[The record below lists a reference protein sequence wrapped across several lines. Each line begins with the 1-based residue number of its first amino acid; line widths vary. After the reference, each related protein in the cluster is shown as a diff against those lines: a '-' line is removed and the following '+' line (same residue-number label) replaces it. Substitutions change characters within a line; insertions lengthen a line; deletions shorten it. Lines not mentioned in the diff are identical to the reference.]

1 MFQAIVAFALLVVAQ
16 GGLIASPHGAI
27 SSQSIVLGHPAP
39 VARAYAAPAYAAP
52 AYGYGLG
59 KVSLCR
65 SWSIGASY
73 HALESACVLL
83 AESSQDI
90 Y

>member
-1 MFQAIVAFALLVVAQ
+1 MVAQ

-39 VARAYAAPAYAAP
+39 AIATHAVGPAYSYAAPALAAP
-52 AYGYGLG
+52 AYGLGLG
-59 KVSLCR
+59 SVKL
-65 SWSIGASY
+65 
-73 HALESACVLL
+73 HN
-83 AESSQDI
+83 I